1 MALMKPFTGSL
12 TPEATGQS
20 EIRARP
26 LHSLPEL
33 IKAAAL
39 LDELHDAERSASLA
53 LIELSQLPS
62 HAQVV
67 SLDVSE
73 CCDRYGHPQEE
84 GSQAPCC

>member
-1 MALMKPFTGSL
+1 MALMKPV
-12 TPEATGQS
+12 TGQFD
-20 EIRARP
+20 IRARP

-39 LDELHDAERSASLA
+39 LDELHDAERTASLA

-67 SLDVSE
+67 SMDVSE

-84 GSQAPCC
+84 GGQAPCC